1 MISDSNPNL
10 FEQEKGCGQHLRE
23 AREAAGLSVDEVA
36 GKLRMPAHVVHALEQ
51 EDWQRLGASVFV
63 RGQLRSYA
71 RLLQVDLE
79 PLLRQGT

>member
-36 GKLRMPAHVVHALEQ
+36 GKLRMPAHVVHAY
-51 EDWQRLGASVFV
+51 RC
-63 RGQLRSYA
+63 
-71 RLLQVDLE
+71 
-79 PLLRQGT
+79 

>member
-36 GKLRMPAHVVHALEQ
+36 GKLRMLAYVLHASEWD
-51 EDWQRLGASVFV
+51 DW
-63 RGQLRSYA
+63 
-71 RLLQVDLE
+71 
-79 PLLRQGT
+79 P